1 MYILFRHRFYP
12 YEEINTEAILSLDD
26 DINMLTSDE
35 LEFGYQ
41 VWREFPDRLVG
52 YINYFTLQSIET
64 IRYNNYNITLPI
76 VMPRARRMI
85 YLILHF

>member
-52 YINYFTLQSIET
+52 YINYFTLQSIES
-64 IRYNNYNITLPI
+64 IRYTLGE
-76 VMPRARRMI
+76 R
-85 YLILHF
+85 

>member
-1 MYILFRHRFYP
+1 MNYKTNILHISWQNFHITRFLSFRFYP
-12 YEEINTEAILSLDD
+12 YDEITTEAILSLDD

-52 YINYFTLQSIET
+52 
-64 IRYNNYNITLPI
+64 
-76 VMPRARRMI
+76 
-85 YLILHF
+85 

>member
-1 MYILFRHRFYP
+1 MLWLKFTFILRFYP
-12 YEEINTEAILSLDD
+12 YDEISTEAILSLDD

-52 YINYFTLQSIET
+52 Y
-64 IRYNNYNITLPI
+64 
-76 VMPRARRMI
+76 VKK
-85 YLILHF
+85 